1 MKIKTKIIGGLFG
14 LASLLMASQANAA
27 TVQINPDSITVVNGS
42 TFTLTVEGIGFPAT
56 NGGGFS
62 LIWDPTALMLNTTD
76 TEVDTTLTN
85 SGFNFNSVFIDQVAG
100 TLDVINAAF
109 FVPAVSGG
117 NFDLAV
123 LSFTAL
129 NPGVTTTD
137 LGFFENQP
145 TWVDENDVDLASQ
158 PRYIGA
164 TVTVSA
170 VPVPAAVWLFGSG
183 LIGLVGIARRRKTQ
197 FA

>member
-1 MKIKTKIIGGLFG
+1 MKINAKIFGGLFG
-14 LASLLMASQANAA
+14 LASLVMVSQANAA
-27 TVQINPDSITVVNGS
+27 TVQIDPGSITVVNGS

-62 LIWDPTALMLNTTD
+62 LTWDTTALALNTTD
-76 TEVDTTLTN
+76 TEIDATLITT
-85 SGFNFNSVFIDQVAG
+85 GFNFNSVFIDQGLG
-100 TLDVINAAF
+100 TLDVINTAF

-117 NFDLAV
+117 PFDLAV

-129 NPGVTTTD
+129 NPGVTITD
-137 LGFFENQP
+137 LDFFVNQT
-145 TWVDENDVDLASQ
+145 TWVDENDIDLASQ
-158 PRYIGA
+158 PNYVGA

-170 VPVPAAVWLFGSG
+170 VPVPAAAWLFGSG
-183 LIGLVGIARRRKTQ
+183 LIGMVGIARRRKTQ